1 MSPKSKRR
9 SARVRT
15 QTSRSWRLPAL
26 PISKPA
32 AAGALSGVVFF
43 LAILLAAPPLWSSVK
58 THPYFLLGSVEVD
71 GNLRI
76 SDEEIIELAGV
87 RAGQSLWDVSTRNVA
102 LRVAAHPWV
111 QKARVRIEAAGKTV
125 IEIDERKP
133 MAIVRFDELH
143 YVDRRG
149 HVLGPLSREDSR
161 NFPMI
166 TGLEQGTQ
174 RAFAPVA
181 LPRTAQL
188 LRWCERRRTIN
199 DLSEVHVDREAG
211 ITLFPADVN
220 VAVELGW
227 GRWTEKLNRS
237 ARVFAAWQERLDRLA
252 AIDVSLREMVIVRLR
267 QEEKTEKR
275 QARSGRRI

>member
-1 MSPKSKRR
+1 
-9 SARVRT
+9 V
-15 QTSRSWRLPAL
+15 PAL

-32 AAGALSGVVFF
+32 AAGALSGVVLF
-43 LAILLAAPPLWSSVK
+43 LVVVFAAPPIWSSVK
-58 THPYFLLGSVEVD
+58 THPYFLIGSVEVE

-76 SDEEIIELAGV
+76 SDDEITALAGV
-87 RAGQSLWDVSTRNVA
+87 RAGQSLWDMSARTIVF
-102 LRVAAHPWV
+102 RVEAHPWV
-111 QKARVRIEAAGKTV
+111 QKARVRIEAAGRTV
-125 IEIDERKP
+125 IEVDERKP
-133 MAIVRFDELH
+133 IAIVRFDELY

-149 HVLGPLSREDSR
+149 HVLGPLNREDSR

-166 TGLEQGTQ
+166 TGLEEGTQ

-252 AIDVSLREMVIVRLR
+252 AIDVSLPEQVIVRLR
-267 QEEKTEKR
+267 QEDKKQER
-275 QARSGRRI
+275 QAKTGRRI